1 MRSTNLCVCVWGGG
15 RGVSGWRGLAG
26 GGGGVRGGVLATR
39 KIDSK
44 VNLVD
49 YVRINQ
55 GRGRREGCIGNKE
68 S

>member
-1 MRSTNLCVCVWGGG
+1 MCVWGGG
-15 RGVSGWRGLAG
+15 GVSGGRGLAG